1 MLLLTFLSSTIVT
14 DLKLNLSD
22 FCCCD
27 SELISKESKQLF
39 WEFTDAWLGSDGD
52 DSDCKSAR
60 DCLLKIS
67 KQAST
72 LLAQPVASLF
82 HFSLTLRSASPRL
95 ALYRQLADE
104 SLSSFPHGDDPSATG
119 CCWVDTGS
127 SLFYDVADLQSWLA
141 SAPAY
146 ALTLSLLFVL
156 FWLRSQ
162 FVFIS
167 KMHFVGCQCWRCC
180 SGA

>member
-1 MLLLTFLSSTIVT
+1 ML
-14 DLKLNLSD
+14 
-22 FCCCD
+22 CY

-52 DSDCKSAR
+52 DTGDSDCKSAR

-95 ALYRQLADE
+95 VLYRQLADE
-104 SLSSFPHGDDPSATG
+104 SLSSFPHGDDPSATD

-146 ALTLSLLFVL
+146 ALTLSLFFF
-156 FWLRSQ
+156 FWSRSQ
-162 FVFIS
+162 FVLS
-167 KMHFVGCQCWRCC
+167 KLHFVGCQCWRCC